1 MPGPVAMKIWS
12 VLFVMLIMAQFLPV
26 FSGYGTT
33 LFILFWIFASGLWRR
48 TRVTTLD
55 VDHAFQRIVVPIH
68 AGVVFHAAAM
78 VLAGLIAV
86 WTSPWSGGFQAAL
99 DELRHWS
106 LKSGV
111 VWFVLATAFTLAWMV
126 GWRPRRLV
134 AIWLTVA
141 TINLAYMLL
150 QRWTGV
156 DWAKG
161 IDATL
166 GPHRFAYGVY
176 RVSGF
181 MGHPLSLSY
190 NLVMMLVVSTG
201 LLFATS
207 GCISKTPR
215 WQKAGLV
222 GILTLSL
229 VVTGS
234 RWPLLVALLAIF
246 LTWARVLWRWRL
258 QLFVAACCFAGILW
272 LEGSIIGRILELF
285 GPQQNFAQRFD
296 RIVFWKA
303 HWQMFLDYPIA
314 GIGMAAGQEAKL
326 HYYNLVGGSDKLYQ
340 AHNTFLQTL
349 ADSGLIGLT
358 GLTGFFVG
366 LSLAARRALKD
377 FGSPMVLAILI
388 ATILSGLF
396 QNNLRDSEFM
406 FALWMAVLIA
416 AMSVLPEAHNADFK
430 DMAGPRTG
438 LNERKS
444 FENFKPR
451 TGAADPEQDVSG

>member
-1 MPGPVAMKIWS
+1 MPGPFAMKVWA
-12 VLFVMLIMAQFLPV
+12 VLFVMLILAQFLPI

-33 LFILFWIFASGLWRR
+33 LFVLFWIFASGLWRR
-48 TRVTTLD
+48 ARVVTLD
-55 VDHAFQRIVVPIH
+55 SDFAFQRIVSPIH
-68 AGVVFHAAAM
+68 AGVIFHALAM
-78 VLAGLIAV
+78 IVAGVISV
-86 WTSPWSGGFQAAL
+86 WTSPWSGGFGASIN
-99 DELRHWS
+99 ELGHLL

-111 VWFVLATAFTLAWMV
+111 VWFVLASGFTLAWIS

-134 AIWLTVA
+134 TIWLAVA
-141 TINLAYMLL
+141 SINLIYMLL

-161 IDATL
+161 LDATL
-166 GPHRFAYGVY
+166 GTHRFAYGVY

-190 NLVMMLVVSTG
+190 NLVMMQVVAIG
-201 LLFATS
+201 LLLASS
-207 GCISKTPR
+207 GWISKTAR
-215 WQKAGLV
+215 WQGVALV

-234 RWPLLVALLAIF
+234 RWPLLAAMLAIF
-246 LTWARVLWRWRL
+246 FTWGRSLWRWRL
-258 QLFVAACCFAGILW
+258 QLTVAACCFALILW
-272 LEGSIIGRILELF
+272 IEGSIVARVLELL
-285 GPQQNFAQRFD
+285 GPQQSLAQRFD

-303 HWQMFLDYPIA
+303 HWQMFLDHPLA
-314 GIGMAAGQEAKL
+314 GVGLAAGHEAKV

-349 ADSGLIGLT
+349 ADSGLIGLI
-358 GLTGFFVG
+358 GLSGFFVG
-366 LSLAARRALKD
+366 LSLAAKRALRD

-388 ATILSGLF
+388 ATVLSGLF

-406 FALWMAVLIA
+406 FALWMGVLIA
-416 AMSVLPEAHNADFK
+416 AMSALPEAPNADFK
-430 DMAGPRTG
+430 DKAGPRTG

-444 FENFKPR
+444 IENFKPR
-451 TGAADPEQDVSG
+451 AGATDPEQDVSG